1 MEWLKNIL
9 GEDLYNQVKPKLD
22 GAKVKIADI
31 SKGDYLPRDKFNEK
45 NEENKLLKEQIE
57 DYKKNNKDINKL
69 VESNQELKSQIDTL
83 NNDFSGKLK
92 AKDKEISDI
101 SKKSA
106 LSKLFIDNKAIYPDL
121 LINTVNL
128 DEIQLE
134 GDSIKN
140 FDIEAKK
147 KQYPNMFETVQTAGN
162 VEPGNNNPLVN
173 NPSNLSKKQQLIEDY
188 NKAAEKRDVIRMQS
202 IRMQINQLE

>member
-1 MEWLKNIL
+1 MEWLKHIL
-9 GEDLYNQVKPKLD
+9 GEDLYNQVKPKLEE
-22 GAKVKIADI
+22 AKVKIADI

-57 DYKKNNKDINKL
+57 EYKKNSKDINKL

-83 NNDFSGKLK
+83 NNDFTGKLK
-92 AKDKEISDI
+92 AKDKQITDI

-106 LSKLFIDNKAIYPDL
+106 LSKLLTDNKAVYPDL
-121 LINTVNL
+121 LLNTINL
-128 DEIQLE
+128 DEIELE

-147 KQYPNMFETVQTAGN
+147 KQYPNMFETVQTQGN
-162 VEPGNNNPLVN
+162 VEPGNNNPLTSN
-173 NPSNLSKKQQLIEDY
+173 TSNLSKKQQLIESY
-188 NKAAEKRDVIRMQS
+188 NKAAEQKDVIRMQS